1 MNLMVLKRFRNELI
15 ILVAILFALFAFF
28 YKLSAKNFVEEQK
41 SEILSS
47 ISEISRVNELKK
59 LWKSKSIS
67 KKADTFKT
75 IVAKVKVKSFKKRS
89 GKVVVSYKN
98 LNTKELNSVTKN
110 IMNNPFRIVK
120 LKISELSKGSY
131 SMELICKW

>member
-75 IVAKVKVKSFKKRS
+75 IVAKIKVKSFKKRS
-89 GKVVVSYKN
+89 GKVIVSYKN
-98 LNTKELNSVTKN
+98 LNTKELNAVTKN

-120 LKISELSKGSY
+120 LKISKLSKGSY

>member
-1 MNLMVLKRFRNELI
+1 MNLMVIKRFRNELI
-15 ILVAILFALFAFF
+15 ILVATLFALFAFF
-28 YKLSAKNFVEEQK
+28 YKLSAKNFIEEQK
-41 SEILSS
+41 SQIVSS

-59 LWKSKSIS
+59 VWKSKSIS

-75 IVAKVKVKSFKKRS
+75 IVGRNKLKSFKIYS
-89 GKVVVSYKN
+89 GKVMVSYKN
-98 LNTKELNSVTKN
+98 LNFKELNRVIKN
-110 IMNNPFRIVK
+110 MMNNPFRVVK

>member
-1 MNLMVLKRFRNELI
+1 MNLMVIKRFRNELI
-15 ILVAILFALFAFF
+15 ILVATLFALFAFF
-28 YKLSAKNFVEEQK
+28 YKLSAKNFIEEQK
-41 SEILSS
+41 SQIVSS

-59 LWKSKSIS
+59 VWKSKSIS

-75 IVAKVKVKSFKKRS
+75 IVGRNKLKSFKKYS
-89 GKVVVSYKN
+89 GKVMVSYKN
-98 LNTKELNSVTKN
+98 LNFKELNRVIKN
-110 IMNNPFRIVK
+110 MMNNPFRVVK

>member
-1 MNLMVLKRFRNELI
+1 MNLMVIKRFRNELI
-15 ILVAILFALFAFF
+15 ILVATLFALFAFF
-28 YKLSAKNFVEEQK
+28 YKLSAKNFIEEQK
-41 SEILSS
+41 SQIVSS

-59 LWKSKSIS
+59 VWKSKSIS

-75 IVAKVKVKSFKKRS
+75 IVGRNKLKSFIKYS
-89 GKVVVSYKN
+89 GKVMVSYKN
-98 LNTKELNSVTKN
+98 LNFKELNRVIKN
-110 IMNNPFRIVK
+110 MMNNPFRVVK